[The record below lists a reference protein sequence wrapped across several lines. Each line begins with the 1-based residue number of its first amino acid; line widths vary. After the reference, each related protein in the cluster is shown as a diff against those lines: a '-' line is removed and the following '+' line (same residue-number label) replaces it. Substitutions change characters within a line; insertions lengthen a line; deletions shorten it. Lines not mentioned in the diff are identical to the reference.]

1 MNTTFL
7 SVHNSDSKGVTNIY
21 VPYSRHDAEGNYA
34 EGGEGRSNYQLPI
47 LVSGSTDNPSNVT
60 VHVAHD
66 ADTLNILN
74 YARYLYTYRTIYE
87 DMGAE
92 GLAYASYPESL
103 LIKAKKKIKVCWILN
118 LIFATLICQR
128 NGYFHCRL

>member
-1 MNTTFL
+1 M
-7 SVHNSDSKGVTNIY
+7 TNIY

-74 YARYLYTYRTIYE
+74 YARYATRTELYYE
-87 DMGAE
+87 
-92 GLAYASYPESL
+92 
-103 LIKAKKKIKVCWILN
+103 
-118 LIFATLICQR
+118 
-128 NGYFHCRL
+128 GYGSRRIGIRFVSRISTDKSGRK